1 MEWVETTAK
10 SVEEA
15 KEMAVDQ
22 LGVLEDDAEFEVVEE
37 PKAGLFGRTRGNAR
51 VRARIAPTEPPP
63 KQERRRRNGRNR
75 SKGGQDK
82 GSGGQGASAADG
94 NSSKRSAGGDRVAK
108 DPDSPKGGGSRA
120 KKGGGRSSNDSSR
133 DDRSGGRGQ
142 NEGGDR
148 EMMPEAEQRKAGEEF
163 LDGLLAAMG
172 FEGSVASAMSE
183 DGILSF
189 DIEGES
195 LGLMIGPGLNTLD
208 AVQEVCRNAIQ
219 RQADG
224 RGYGKVS
231 VDVEGVR
238 SDRTDAL
245 QAFVRTEAQEV
256 LDTGEDVV
264 FEVMSRGDRK
274 IVHDVV
280 GEFDDLATESVG
292 EDPRRRVVLKR
303 A

>member
-10 SVEEA
+10 SIEEA
-15 KEMAVDQ
+15 KEMALDQ
-22 LGVLEDDAEFEVVEE
+22 LGVLEDDAEFEVLEE
-37 PKAGLFGRTRGNAR
+37 PKAGLFGRTRGSAR

-63 KQERRRRNGRNR
+63 KQERRRRNGRKGSR
-75 SKGGQDK
+75 GGGQDK
-82 GSGGQGASAADG
+82 GSSPSRGSGAATKGATGGSESQEAGETSSAAGGKAVGSKAAG
-94 NSSKRSAGGDRVAK
+94 NR
-108 DPDSPKGGGSRA
+108 GGSERGGS
-120 KKGGGRSSNDSSR
+120 KGRTSDKGT
-133 DDRSGGRGQ
+133 
-142 NEGGDR
+142 GDR
-148 EMMPEAEQRKAGEEF
+148 EMMPENEQRQAGEEF
-163 LDGLLAAMG
+163 LEGLLKAMNY
-172 FEGSVASAMSE
+172 EGSVSSAMSD

-189 DIEGES
+189 EISGEG
-195 LGLMIGPGLNTLD
+195 LGLLIGPGLNTLD
-208 AVQEVCRNAIQ
+208 AVQEVCRNTIQ

-231 VDVEGVR
+231 VDVAGVR
-238 SDRTDAL
+238 SDRTESL
-245 QAFVRTEAQEV
+245 QEFVRSEAQQV

-280 GEFDDLATESVG
+280 GEFDGLATESVG